1 MIRRL
6 IILLL
11 IVGCVF
17 GDTIIY
23 KSSLFITEYKYKV
36 HYLDVSKGV
45 VYFQDSNGKAD
56 SIKCKLIKKIID
68 SNGEELDFDCRKN
81 DFGTSEF
88 KIMELFPILIIL
100 LLIVR

>member
-36 HYLDVSKGV
+36 HYLDVSKDV
-45 VYFQDSNGKAD
+45 VYFQDSNGKSD

-68 SNGEELDFDCRKN
+68 SNGEEFDFDCRKN
-81 DFGTSEF
+81 DFGTSES
-88 KIMELFPILIIL
+88 KIIELFPILIIL
-100 LLIVR
+100 FLIFS

>member
-23 KSSLFITEYKYKV
+23 KSSLFITKNKENV
-36 HYLDVSKGV
+36 LYLDVSKGV
-45 VYFQDSNGKAD
+45 VYFQDSNGKSD
-56 SIKCKLIKKIID
+56 SLKCKLIKQIID

-88 KIMELFPILIIL
+88 KIMELFSILIIL
-100 LLIVR
+100 LLIVS